1 MSSAAREIVPHEAGG
16 TLHKVTELLGG
27 VRLLS
32 RHVTSRLDAH
42 ELLLRGLPPSALD
55 HLVRQLVFIQKT
67 DSLEKA
73 VGMSLRT
80 YQRRKDAPAKPLSQ
94 EQSGRAWKFAEILS
108 RATDVLGSQAE
119 AEQWLE
125 RPAIGL
131 DQRRPIDLLATPA
144 GVELVED
151 YLTRLEY
158 GVYA

>member
-1 MSSAAREIVPHEAGG
+1 MAAAAEKIATPEAGG
-16 TLHKVTELLGG
+16 TLHRVMELLGG
-27 VRLLS
+27 PKVLAWRVS
-32 RHVTSRLDAH
+32 NPLDAH
-42 ELLLRGLPPSALD
+42 EMLLRGLPPSALD
-55 HLVRQLVFIQKT
+55 HLVAKLIVIQKA

-73 VGMSLRT
+73 FGMSLRT
-80 YQRRKDAPAKPLSQ
+80 YQRRKDAPQKPLSQ

-108 RATDVLGSQAE
+108 KATSVFGSQE
-119 AEQWLE
+119 QAEQWLE